1 MARRGFTPG
10 RGPAR
15 SSQDQR
21 PELNACVVYYQ
32 HPPHWKSVIFAF
44 GATKALCLSFMTGPC
59 DWTQVSRIQAFYT
72 ENCRAADHAG
82 SGPGLDPVLDPAARF
97 GGRHSSIRRLQQA
110 GRVPVRGQVH
120 GRDRGPVHGPLTAR
134 APILRRRPSIRHATD
149 TVSPGHLLP
158 APYARNPAWPAP

>member
-59 DWTQVSRIQAFYT
+59 DWTQVSRIQAFYKKT
-72 ENCRAADHAG
+72 AVPRITPVRDLDLIPFWIPQ
-82 SGPGLDPVLDPAARF
+82 PGLAGVIRLFVVCSRPAEFQFVARFTAEIAARF
-97 GGRHSSIRRLQQA
+97 
-110 GRVPVRGQVH
+110 
-120 GRDRGPVHGPLTAR
+120 TA
-134 APILRRRPSIRHATD
+134 L
-149 TVSPGHLLP
+149 
-158 APYARNPAWPAP
+158 